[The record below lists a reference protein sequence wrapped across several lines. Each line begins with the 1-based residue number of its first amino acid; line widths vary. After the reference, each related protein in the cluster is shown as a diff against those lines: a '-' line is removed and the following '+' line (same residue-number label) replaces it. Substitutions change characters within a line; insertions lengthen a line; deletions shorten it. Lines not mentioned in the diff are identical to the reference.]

1 MQSEEEFI
9 KTIENSP
16 TAWIKDSSGKITNL
30 SGKEVRESG
39 LNKAIPGNG
48 SAPIYRTSN
57 GWSADPAESI
67 DNSIKIDKNS
77 GNVKI
82 EAPSTFF
89 KTQTYQEKVKPVLEA
104 ISQNYKLNSEYKYA
118 LLNDEKDT
126 KTSEEW
132 VKEIEKELSD
142 WVKGALANQ
151 KVKDQIK
158 KDTGLDLTDE
168 QLIKMSS
175 VALEKQADGS
185 VVQVKDDTIQSLPK
199 SIKNLAAFKNL
210 QGWQNGQVTYKDLM
224 ESWNRE
230 HTPDEDLI
238 QVYDEVADYFKK
250 GEFKDA
256 DEYAEMVAFS
266 QFIEGK
272 HPETSFW
279 RGAWDG
285 ISDTFYNIWA
295 GAAKF
300 DANILNALEGVADK
314 TIPGEQNFVR
324 DYLMPELENQVD
336 KFQTNSM
343 RLNEAAGS
351 FGAITYELTP
361 LLMQI
366 SVGNALGKAAAN
378 GITSAATKMIAK
390 TGEAATLGAELGMTA
405 EQVAISALNGTNFL
419 MRMMSANKANSIIA
433 ASVNTLKAAQTYT
446 AVVST
451 TADLAAQIIVDVA
464 VQDSKLA
471 RQLIDGNVDNETKE
485 YVLEQIALDAG
496 GWAVAAGSI
505 KAIKGIGKTDV
516 GRVLNAAV
524 VPRVNKWAAKIGEYT
539 DSLKTILL
547 HSGDANWNQ
556 AKADRL
562 RSLLEAEM
570 PEGYKRTRLENK
582 IGAAERRQQNL
593 VLRREERKARIKIGN
608 LPGVTEGAKSWT
620 DIVENANEIK
630 RASDKEFIA
639 AHALADRTYKGDVA
653 SRVSRIKLDV
663 DSLDK
668 ALDDYTT
675 QLTKVSRL
683 EDAAALKRSTKVIDI
698 GNGRVL
704 TALSKESN
712 EYALGTYRAKL
723 GESAEVISIMEGRPT
738 RGIRQEI
745 EYYTKATEAFRNK
758 YPELAAELDKLR
770 EIAKQVS
777 AATEDARVF
786 EGVLSEEELASR
798 RASEYFKDG
807 YIRTQRVQD
816 WENYQKRGG
825 ELGINKIRDDQHL
838 SWGFEGDAPRE
849 YQDMTFV
856 LFDDVNQVAKQSIR
870 KDEIGYLRELGETVE
885 VEISGDEVAR
895 AKNVNPIKN
904 RALKTIQNTT
914 NRAVKEISDT
924 TFADIFEYKKAKSAV
939 STAQTKAAKQ
949 GAKIAKAEVKA
960 PRITRADRLSFVRGL
975 DTQNLDD
982 LVLLDQTSPFAKAV
996 ETEEDFQEFLSSL
1009 DKKTNQY
1016 LLDAFDSQ
1024 AGELF
1029 PRTLSKEERL
1039 AQLPIFDEASWLK
1052 ATGEKK
1058 VPAWAKKYV
1067 VKGKRGKAALSTS
1080 ERPLIMENGEPK
1092 TFFHGSPNEV
1102 IDEFD
1107 ISKAG
1112 RNSRTGEKAIF
1123 FTDDW
1128 ITANNEFSFE
1138 RIPTG
1143 SSLVDSVGK
1152 QGKVHQR
1159 YLSMNNPL
1167 DLGKLTDK
1175 QINELWKYA
1184 DDRMTTDGKRA
1195 FVRRM
1200 KEFRNSNNDQLIKG
1214 QLDLGKL
1221 KDSEYDGII
1230 ARMYPNQNEVREYA
1244 VFDSK
1249 NIVDPTALQ
1258 DKSTGVGQLVEDL
1271 TQIDELRA
1279 SIKSIKEAPEA
1290 THYTLENLNKIIQND
1305 QDFLTGLKRQYVIN
1319 NKAILDNPKVT
1330 EVIGRIK
1337 QEQAIFDAQTLY
1349 AENIRALQKLKDE
1362 LNLPGMA
1369 TDLNQS
1375 MDDVID
1381 KIIATNYKDKVAVK
1395 ALQGLDESDDIVEY
1409 ATLKSLTD
1417 KDNLKATSKKLRTAA
1432 KNEYEKTLSAVNTVK
1447 EGEKTVKKFTPNQ
1460 IDRMANEWADQTV
1473 QWYEER
1479 VNQRFGQV
1487 VNRLREAG
1495 SDVIDYDD
1503 LFGKIEAINKEITD
1517 ARKTKDIV
1525 KTYDDMGREEYV
1537 RLSPTVANLIT
1548 TMPTP
1553 LRRGMF
1559 GEIQA
1564 EFVKVFRMG
1573 TTGGL
1578 VPQSLIRQWFRD
1590 SGLSVVGGNV
1600 TRTMSEV
1607 EEQLTKVYGSTITD
1621 YYQKYMPDMWE
1632 TLLGKA
1638 EETGESVEQLAA
1650 KQEMIRARTYAPDQ
1664 MQSKLYQFRNQT
1676 RIAKGRDGIYEK
1688 SVFDNMGTK
1697 LEKAMMKTEKLNNMR
1712 ETNRRIWV
1720 YNNAYLDALNNGHS
1734 VPMARKYA
1742 EMIQAEATTNFSRQA
1757 YHLANLTHTVPYLGS
1772 AINGAKSFWRLMA
1785 IDPVGLTT
1793 RMVGGYL
1800 VPMIA
1805 LTNLSLSDPE
1815 NREVYKSIPEYE
1827 KDDNLVF
1834 VMSGQKISIPIPQ
1847 EISALLRPIQSWIE
1861 TMQGANDHSLEELTA
1876 NNLAGFFPY
1885 ELQGFVNI
1893 DSDRILVNDDFE
1905 GVLQNHLLPGFS
1917 MLSSQM
1923 MAPLVK
1929 SGVMWA
1935 TGYDPYTRKRIN
1947 TAYTTTDPLTG
1958 ESVIIDY
1965 KSGGLAKLLGSI
1977 FKGNFNVSAEM
1988 AQAVFNNLL
1997 GTGNMN
2003 IIDGLTDIALAVPT
2017 GKSIGEGLTDATK
2030 RMTEAALKPLIIPTY
2045 GEQSNQA
2052 WKRAVN
2058 QLYKEKEAIIND
2070 PEYQADIKAI
2080 ASGDM
2085 TEDAKNKALGR
2096 IKTKKEE
2103 FQERVLNA
2111 AQNLIK
2117 NYDGGTI
2124 DRYKFA
2130 SIISLMAFS
2139 NGYNPDPT
2147 DPLSKKQSKESYKLA
2162 KAKAIETMAQMGF
2175 DSPSDKSIFGYYSKD
2190 PNTGEI
2196 AVQLYSPLAILD
2208 FEESQKQQS
2217 EVALANIQAAVNEA
2231 ELWKAHEAIEK
2242 QTNAIYDKGKLSKQD
2257 RANIDAIYINWN
2269 AQVAKT
2275 LAPYVTRM
2283 TPEAAINNA
2292 DVRNYL
2298 YSLIEVPGAWEV
2310 NDRGRYPSLGD
2321 RGNKKK
2327 AYYDSWVKS
2336 LFGVN
2341 DPYKGQY

>member
-1 MQSEEEFI
+1 MPKATVRIYDNNGKQVDEISYGQNGITGGQVDGKFQQVFQSVD
-9 KTIENSP
+9 
-16 TAWIKDSSGKITNL
+16 DSGNVSYTTDKYAG
-30 SGKEVRESG
+30 
-39 LNKAIPGNG
+39 NKADIYLDKKSGN
-48 SAPIYRTSN
+48 
-57 GWSADPAESI
+57 
-67 DNSIKIDKNS
+67 IKIDAP
-77 GNVKI
+77 
-82 EAPSTFF
+82 EAFYS
-89 KTQTYQEKVKPVLEA
+89 TQTYQEKIKPVLET
-104 ISQNYKLNSEYKYA
+104 ISRNYKLNDKYKYA
-118 LLNDEKDT
+118 LLNDEDDT

-132 VKEIEKELSD
+132 VEEIKKELPT
-142 WVKGALANQ
+142 WVSGTLGNQ

-158 KDTGLDLTDE
+158 QDTGLDLTDE

-210 QGWQNGQVTYKDLM
+210 QGWNNGEVSYKDLM

-230 HTPDEDLI
+230 NTPDEDLL
-238 QVYDEVADYFKK
+238 QVYDEVANYFKK
-250 GEFKDA
+250 GEYKDA

-272 HPETSFW
+272 HPETGFW

-285 ISDTFYNIWA
+285 ISDAFYNVVA

-300 DANILNALEGVADK
+300 DANVLNALEGVADK
-314 TIPGEQNFVR
+314 AIPGEQNFVR
-324 DYLMPELENQVD
+324 DYLMPELEDQVD

-366 SVGNALGKAAAN
+366 AVGNALGKAAAN
-378 GITSAATKMIAK
+378 GINSAAAKMIAK
-390 TGEAATLGAELGMTA
+390 TGEAGLIGVAEGMTA
-405 EQVAISALNGTNFL
+405 EQVATATLNGTNFL
-419 MRMMSANKANSIIA
+419 MRVMSSSKANGLIA
-433 ASVNTLKAAQTYT
+433 AAVSTLKAAQTYT

-451 TADLAAQIIVDVA
+451 TVDLAAQIIVDVA

-471 RQLIDGNVDNETKE
+471 RQLIDGDVDNETKE

-608 LPGVTEGAKSWT
+608 LPGVTEGAESWT

-683 EDAAALKRSTKVIDI
+683 EDAAALKRSTKVINI

-704 TALSKESN
+704 AALSRESN

-816 WENYQKRGG
+816 WEAMHKRGA
-825 ELGINKIRDDQHL
+825 EYNINYLRDNQHL
-838 SWGFEGDAPRE
+838 KWGFEGDAPRE

-870 KDEIGYLRELGETVE
+870 KEEIGYLKQLGETVD
-885 VEISGDEVAR
+885 VVVSGEDVAR
-895 AKNVNPIKN
+895 VKTVSPTKS
-904 RALKTIQNTT
+904 RAMKTIQNTT
-914 NRAVKEISDT
+914 NHAVKDMGDA
-924 TFADIFEYKKAKSAV
+924 TFADVFEYKEAKSAIA
-939 STAQTKAAKQ
+939 TAQTKAANQ
-949 GAKIAKAEVKA
+949 GGKLAKAKIKIPRVTKADK
-960 PRITRADRLSFVRGL
+960 LSFVRGL

-982 LVLLDQTSPFAKAV
+982 LILLDQTSPFAKAI
-996 ETEEDFQEFLSSL
+996 ETEEDFQEFLSGL
-1009 DKKTNQY
+1009 DKKTNRY
-1016 LLDAFDSQ
+1016 LLEAFDSQ
-1024 AGELF
+1024 ADVLF
-1029 PRTLSKEERL
+1029 PRALTKNEQL
-1039 AQLPIFDEASWLK
+1039 AQLPVFNEESWLK

-1058 VPAWAKKYV
+1058 IPTWAKKYV
-1067 VKGKRGKAALSTS
+1067 AK
-1080 ERPLIMENGEPK
+1080 NG
-1092 TFFHGSPNEV
+1092 TQ
-1102 IDEFD
+1102 
-1107 ISKAG
+1107 
-1112 RNSRTGEKAIF
+1112 AI
-1123 FTDDW
+1123 
-1128 ITANNEFSFE
+1128 
-1138 RIPTG
+1138 
-1143 SSLVDSVGK
+1143 
-1152 QGKVHQR
+1152 
-1159 YLSMNNPL
+1159 
-1167 DLGKLTDK
+1167 
-1175 QINELWKYA
+1175 
-1184 DDRMTTDGKRA
+1184 
-1195 FVRRM
+1195 
-1200 KEFRNSNNDQLIKG
+1200 
-1214 QLDLGKL
+1214 
-1221 KDSEYDGII
+1221 
-1230 ARMYPNQNEVREYA
+1230 
-1244 VFDSK
+1244 
-1249 NIVDPTALQ
+1249 
-1258 DKSTGVGQLVEDL
+1258 EDL
-1271 TQIDELRA
+1271 TQIDELKLA
-1279 SIKSIKEAPEA
+1279 IKRIEDAPEQ
-1290 THYTLENLNKIIQND
+1290 TQYTLENLNKIIQND
-1305 QDFLTGLKRQYVIN
+1305 QDFLTGLKRQYVMN
-1319 NKAILDNPKVT
+1319 NKTILDDPKVT
-1330 EVIGRIK
+1330 EVIGKIK
-1337 QEQAIFDAQTLY
+1337 QQEAIFDAETLY
-1349 AENIRALQKLKDE
+1349 AQNIRDLQKLKDE
-1362 LNLPGMA
+1362 FNLPGMA
-1369 TDLNQS
+1369 TDLNQK

-1381 KIIATNYKDKVAVK
+1381 QIIATNRKDDVTVK
-1395 ALQGLDESDDIVEY
+1395 ALKSLDDSDDIIEY

-1417 KDNLKATSKKLRTAA
+1417 KKNLKETSKKLRTAA
-1432 KNEYEKTLSAVNTVK
+1432 KKEYNKILTDTNKVEKDGKVI
-1447 EGEKTVKKFTPNQ
+1447 KKMTGDQ
-1460 IDRMANEWADQTV
+1460 INKAAEQWADQTAE
-1473 QWYEER
+1473 WYEER
-1479 VNQRFGQV
+1479 VNQRFAQV
-1487 VNRLREAG
+1487 TNRLREAG
-1495 SDVIDYDD
+1495 SDVVDYDD
-1503 LFGKIEAINKEITD
+1503 LFGKIDAINKEITD
-1517 ARKTKDIV
+1517 AGKTTDIV
-1525 KTYDDMGREEYV
+1525 KTYDDIGREEYV
-1537 RLSPTVANLIT
+1537 KLSPTVANLIT

-1607 EEQLTKVYGSTITD
+1607 QEQLTKVYGSTITD

-1650 KQEMIRARTYAPDQ
+1650 KQEMLRARTYAPDQ

-1676 RIAKGRDGIYEK
+1676 RIAKGKNGIYEK

-1697 LEKAMMKTEKLNNMR
+1697 LENAMMKTEKLNNMR

-1734 VPMARKYA
+1734 VPMARRYA

-1785 IDPVGLTT
+1785 IDPVGITT

-1834 VMSGQKISIPIPQ
+1834 VVNGQKISIPVPQ
-1847 EISALLRPIQSWIE
+1847 EVSSLLRPIQSWIE
-1861 TMQGANDHSLEELTA
+1861 AMQGANDHSLEELTA
-1876 NNLAGFFPY
+1876 NNIAGFFPY

-1965 KSGGLAKLLGSI
+1965 KSGGLAKLLGNI

-2003 IIDGLTDIALAVPT
+2003 IIDGLTDIALSVPT
-2017 GKSIGEGLTDATK
+2017 DKGIVGGLTKATE
-2030 RMTEAALKPLIIPTY
+2030 RISEATTKTLVIPTY
-2045 GEQSNQA
+2045 GELSNQA
-2052 WKRAVN
+2052 WRRAVN
-2058 QLYKEKEAIIND
+2058 QLYREKEAIIND

-2147 DPLSKKQSKESYKLA
+2147 DPLSKKQSKESYNLA
-2162 KAKAIETMAQMGF
+2162 RAKAIETMAQMGF
-2175 DSPSDKSIFGYYSKD
+2175 NSPSDNSIFGYYEKND
-2190 PNTGEI
+2190 KTGEI
-2196 AVQLYSPLAILD
+2196 AVQFYSPLAILD
-2208 FEESQKQQS
+2208 FESSARIQS
-2217 EVALANIQAAVNEA
+2217 DVALANIQAAVNEA
-2231 ELWKAHEAIEK
+2231 ELWKAHEAIKK

-2310 NDRGRYPSLGD
+2310 NDKGRYVSLGD